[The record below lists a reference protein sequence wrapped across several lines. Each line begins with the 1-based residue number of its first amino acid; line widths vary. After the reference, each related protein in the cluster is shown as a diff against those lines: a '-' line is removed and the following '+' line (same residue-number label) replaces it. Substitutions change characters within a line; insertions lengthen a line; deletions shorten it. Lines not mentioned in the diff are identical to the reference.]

1 MKKSSERESGDFFH
15 ALRLG
20 EGEDE
25 FYFVT
30 RNNAL
35 SLPGIKSGRQTAV
48 PTVRSDELCS
58 PRLCPG
64 GPQGKRPVL
73 FSLSIR
79 TPDVRRGFFRKTS

>member
-20 EGEDE
+20 ESGDE

-35 SLPGIKSGRQTAV
+35 SLPGINSGRQTAA
-48 PTVRSDELCS
+48 PTARSDELCS
-58 PRLCPG
+58 PRLCSG
-64 GPQGKRPVL
+64 GSQEKRPVL

-79 TPDVRRGFFRKTS
+79 TPDVRREFSE